1 MRILVVDDNP
11 INQKIV
17 QFTFR
22 KTFDVDTADDG
33 EEAVQKVSHNIYDL
47 IIMDLCMPIMD
58 GAEATMRIRQLE
70 SNADRN
76 TPILVY
82 TTSDIEKDRIRCMKH
97 GANEYLVKP
106 VKASI
111 LQEKVNCFFK

>member
-17 QFTFR
+17 QLTFR
-22 KTFDVDTADDG
+22 NSFDVDTANDG
-33 EEAVQKVSHNIYDL
+33 EEAVKKASHNLYDL
-47 IIMDLCMPIMD
+47 IIMDLFMPIMD
-58 GAEATMRIRQLE
+58 GAEATMRIRQIE

-82 TTSDIEKDRIRCMKH
+82 TTSDIENDRIRCLKY
-97 GANEYLVKP
+97 GANEYLIKP

-111 LQEKVNCFFK
+111 LQEKVNCFLK